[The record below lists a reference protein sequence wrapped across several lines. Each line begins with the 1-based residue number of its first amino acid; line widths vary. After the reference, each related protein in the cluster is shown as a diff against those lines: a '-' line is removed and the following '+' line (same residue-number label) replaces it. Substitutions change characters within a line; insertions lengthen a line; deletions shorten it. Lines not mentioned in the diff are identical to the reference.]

1 MAAVGWSRIAPQ
13 PRLAT
18 QDMYH
23 PVMKR
28 MVAAFI
34 LAGGKSTRMGSDK
47 AFVNLDGRTLLAR
60 AIDSIGGVT
69 SDVHIVGDFEKF
81 SPFAPV
87 IEDKFP
93 GCGPLAGIHAALS
106 SSGSDLNLILAV
118 DLPFVSAALLEFL
131 ISLAENSSAI
141 VTVPRV
147 GERLQPLCA
156 VYRRPF
162 ATLAEAALRAGEY
175 KIDPLFS
182 KTETLIVEEA
192 ELQAAGFSP
201 RCVHNVNTPAEL
213 SDASR

>member
-1 MAAVGWSRIAPQ
+1 
-13 PRLAT
+13 
-18 QDMYH
+18 MYH
-23 PVMKR
+23 PVMKP
-28 MVAAFI
+28 VAAFI
-34 LAGGKSTRMGSDK
+34 LAGGKSTRMGADK
-47 AFVNLDGRTLLAR
+47 AFLNLDGRTLLAR
-60 AIDSIGGVT
+60 AIDSIRSVT
-69 SDVHIVGDFEKF
+69 SDIRVVGDSKKF
-81 SPFAPV
+81 STFAPV
-87 IEDKFP
+87 IEDQFP

-131 ISLAENSSAI
+131 ISFAENSSAI

-156 VYRRPF
+156 VYRRSF
-162 ATLAEAALRAGEY
+162 ATLAAAALRAEEY

-201 RCVHNVNTPAEL
+201 RCFHNVNTPAEL